1 MKLRRVRVEN
11 VRSFLEPAELLLD
24 GDISIIIG
32 PNGGGKT
39 NSNVAHAKHILVDII
54 RGHKVWLVPTGRVGA
69 SSASRV
75 LKCI

>member
-1 MKLRRVRVEN
+1 MKLRRVLVEN

-39 NSNVAHAKHILVDII
+39 NLLDTTTTILRRHLLSLLI
-54 RGHKVWLVPTGRVGA
+54 HQPN
-69 SSASRV
+69 
-75 LKCI
+75 